1 MKKIISKLFS
11 EEIDDSLL
19 FKYDDEEF
27 SKLMLIEHL
36 DQNSFGASRARSFIK
51 REVEFIS
58 KVFSEL
64 NIGRNLLDIGCGPG
78 FYCDDFNYSGY
89 SCDGVDMSP
98 SVIEFAKNN
107 IRDSQFHCCK
117 IQELISQK
125 KYDAALVLFGLLNEI
140 EDADSFISSTSKHI
154 KGDGYLVL
162 EVMHPHFFN
171 SLVSESIN
179 VSGRETPSCFSKSSH
194 VRVTKRFFS
203 KERDCLV
210 NRSMV
215 VDDNG
220 MMKLYESHFTCYDLE
235 KATRLLESNGFMDVQ
250 CVQSPQTGEFSYESY
265 YHYIIAKKRPLD

>member
-11 EEIDDSLL
+11 DKIDDSLL
-19 FKYDDEEF
+19 FKYDNEEF

-36 DQNSFGASRARSFIK
+36 DQDSFGASRAKTFIK
-51 REVEFIS
+51 KEVKFIS
-58 KVFSEL
+58 EVFKNL
-64 NIGRNLLDIGCGPG
+64 NVGRNLLDIGCGPG
-78 FYCDDFNYSGY
+78 FYCDEFNYAGY

-98 SVIEFAKNN
+98 AVIEYAQKN
-107 IRDSQFHCCK
+107 IRDSQFQCCK
-117 IQELISQK
+117 VQDLVSKK

-140 EDADSFISSTSKHI
+140 EDADSLISSTSKHI
-154 KGDGYLVL
+154 RDDGYLVL
-162 EVMHPHFFN
+162 EVMPPTFFN

-179 VSGRETPSCFSKSSH
+179 VSGRETASCFSECSH

-220 MMKLYESHFTCYDLE
+220 IMKLYESHFTCYDLE
-235 KATRLLESNGFMDVQ
+235 KTTRLLERNGFTDVQ
-250 CVQSPQTGEFSYESY
+250 CIQSPQTGEFSYESY
-265 YHYIIAKKRPLD
+265 YHYIIAKKQAVD